1 MKKLQLL
8 FILIV
13 TFTAG
18 IISNATAQTHVGK
31 NQEVFIDSTGVIKD
45 HKGTKLAYIDKDNI
59 VRDNKGTKIYFI
71 DDKGNVIDA
80 NGVNLGKA
88 KKNGSYYN
96 IKGENVLNTKDLD
109 KEKCAILDPQGH
121 NFGNAHKNYKLHA
134 CAAHCLLLEHQKE
147 QSKKTKI

>member
-8 FILIV
+8 FILIT

-18 IISNATAQTHVGK
+18 TINNATAQTHVGK
-31 NQEVFIDSTGVIKD
+31 NQEVFIDSAGVIKD

-59 VRDNKGTKIYFI
+59 VRNNKGTKIYFI

-109 KEKCAILDPQGH
+109 KEKCAILDPKGH
-121 NFGNAHKNYKLHA
+121 NFGTAHKNYKLHA